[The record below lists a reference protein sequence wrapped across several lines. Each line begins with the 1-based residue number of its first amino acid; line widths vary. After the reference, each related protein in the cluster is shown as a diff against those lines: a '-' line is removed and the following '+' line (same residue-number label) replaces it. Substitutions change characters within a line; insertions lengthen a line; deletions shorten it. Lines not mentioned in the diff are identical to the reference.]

1 MEELPV
7 IIKNSHLLNSVL
19 CELQEM
25 SPSPKKYTFLDLST
39 SNVLEKNLRSLIEN
53 VDELGSETNKFLNHH
68 KQLQK
73 QNHLKQQYLQKRVRF
88 SKFLRFKQ
96 IKKNLNLG
104 KLLFRKLKIRQD
116 AAVENH
122 HCPKKTS
129 IKFTGHYH
137 RYLAWKLFLFQIRL
151 RIIALK

>member
-1 MEELPV
+1 MILWAMSSFLAHFFSIFTRSSVGYKKNINFFNYSSSIKDFKLTHENFMEELPV

-88 SKFLRFKQ
+88 FKFLSFKQ
-96 IKKNLNLG
+96 I
-104 KLLFRKLKIRQD
+104 
-116 AAVENH
+116 
-122 HCPKKTS
+122 
-129 IKFTGHYH
+129 
-137 RYLAWKLFLFQIRL
+137 
-151 RIIALK
+151 

>member
-96 IKKNLNLG
+96 IHKKSKFG
-104 KLLFRKLKIRQD
+104 K
-116 AAVENH
+116 
-122 HCPKKTS
+122 
-129 IKFTGHYH
+129 
-137 RYLAWKLFLFQIRL
+137 
-151 RIIALK
+151 IAF